1 MRCVCCMRFRDHFVC
16 NRKRADTANKP
27 STSERTS
34 AQTVLSRTT
43 HNTRTVA
50 HPSCKRQRPAPLACS
65 TAPLLPITPQS
76 RCLYTTC
83 GIATCHTP
91 YDTHHTPQ
99 TTRHTLHAT
108 HHTRRRYRCAPGTRA
123 TPHTTLPHETTKS
136 NLRSSSDLSVPKS
149 LTKTLES

>member
-27 STSERTS
+27 STSKRTS

-43 HNTRTVA
+43 HNTRTVV

-76 RCLYTTC
+76 RCLYTTRE
-83 GIATCHTP
+83 IATCHTP
-91 YDTHHTPQ
+91 YATHHTPQ

-108 HHTRRRYRCAPGTRA
+108 HHTLDATGTSTRA
-123 TPHTTLPHETTKS
+123 TPHTNVPHMK
-136 NLRSSSDLSVPKS
+136 LRKATSDLSLRKV
-149 LTKTLES
+149 